1 MEVTQREECA
11 MNNQYVPDV
20 MYPQNSFYKVNTAKN
35 KSYHI
40 LEWIVLNVSQFKN
53 KVIWFP

>member
-1 MEVTQREECA
+1 

-20 MYPQNSFYKVNTAKN
+20 IYPQNSFYKVNTAKN
-35 KSYHI
+35 KSYYI